1 MYSFYQKLAAK
12 MSRPLLEVDMTELQK
27 LMQFRPT
34 KKDAAAFFNVSED
47 TIERRIRELEDLTY
61 EEFKEKY
68 SVKRRIARRQKLEE
82 MAMKGNIAALI
93 YLDKKETG
101 DPDQPPPAV
110 INNMNVTPETLKDLV
125 KIARGTPQDVK
136 DEEDQG

>member
-1 MYSFYQKLAAK
+1 